1 MGDEYFPIIRY
12 PYIMISHKVSIPEY
26 SEIARYI
33 QVVYHVPTNYLNISV
48 I

>member
-12 PYIMISHKVSIPEY
+12 TYIMIFYKVSIPEY

-33 QVVYHVPTNYLNISV
+33 
-48 I
+48 